1 MRCECTGSYSFR
13 EVTVA
18 CKRYITS
25 SYKCLS
31 SGLVKTVSAGKVM
44 SRKLS
49 SSLRSF
55 VSSFLRAHHCL
66 LKCDYYQLP
75 LTILWSFFFTNFIKC
90 GFKSNERISKLSC
103 WYIKPIAFY
112 IQRVWA
118 GMIISEYVFR
128 SCNVHVNNQ

>member
-18 CKRYITS
+18 CKRYINS
-25 SYKCLS
+25 LYNCLS

-55 VSSFLRAHHCL
+55 VLSLLRGFDSRATAQILCASVHLAH
-66 LKCDYYQLP
+66 
-75 LTILWSFFFTNFIKC
+75 
-90 GFKSNERISKLSC
+90 
-103 WYIKPIAFY
+103 
-112 IQRVWA
+112 
-118 GMIISEYVFR
+118 
-128 SCNVHVNNQ
+128 